1 MFVHANISK
10 FLSID
15 SYRNHHPAV
24 WHQAAQYLD
33 QSSKLLTEKG
43 VRIPLGSFCLV
54 LRLIL
59 HKNLLIEISCL
70 VSNKL
75 KLIQIK
81 YMLLLE
87 RNFKKKT
94 NNNNKKLIQMCRIYL
109 FNSIEVN

>member
-1 MFVHANISK
+1 MQNIFK
-10 FLSID
+10 FFLIH

-59 HKNLLIEISCL
+59 YKNLLIEISCL

-75 KLIQIK
+75 KLNQIK

-87 RNFKKKT
+87 RNFKKRQITTTK
-94 NNNNKKLIQMCRIYL
+94 NLFKCVVFIYLIQL
-109 FNSIEVN
+109 K